1 MDHPQLV
8 ETENMNKA
16 KRRSLPKWAL
26 IALAALVAI
35 LVLSILSSLVLP
47 YLVV

>member
-1 MDHPQLV
+1 
-8 ETENMNKA
+8 MN
-16 KRRSLPKWAL
+16 RGTRIMAL
-26 IALAALVAI
+26 GLVAV

>member
-1 MDHPQLV
+1 MNRGTRILALV
-8 ETENMNKA
+8 
-16 KRRSLPKWAL
+16 
-26 IALAALVAI
+26 LVAI

>member
-1 MDHPQLV
+1 MNRGTRIMALV
-8 ETENMNKA
+8 
-16 KRRSLPKWAL
+16 
-26 IALAALVAI
+26 LVAI

>member
-1 MDHPQLV
+1 MSKGTRIMALV
-8 ETENMNKA
+8 
-16 KRRSLPKWAL
+16 
-26 IALAALVAI
+26 LVAI

>member
-1 MDHPQLV
+1 MSRGTRILALV
-8 ETENMNKA
+8 
-16 KRRSLPKWAL
+16 
-26 IALAALVAI
+26 LVAI

>member
-1 MDHPQLV
+1 MSKGMRILALV
-8 ETENMNKA
+8 
-16 KRRSLPKWAL
+16 
-26 IALAALVAI
+26 LVAI

>member
-1 MDHPQLV
+1 
-8 ETENMNKA
+8 MN
-16 KRRSLPKWAL
+16 RGTR
-26 IALAALVAI
+26 IMALVLVAV

>member
-1 MDHPQLV
+1 
-8 ETENMNKA
+8 MNKGT
-16 KRRSLPKWAL
+16 RVM
-26 IALAALVAI
+26 ALVLVAV

>member
-1 MDHPQLV
+1 
-8 ETENMNKA
+8 MNKGT
-16 KRRSLPKWAL
+16 RIMAL
-26 IALAALVAI
+26 VLVAI

>member
-1 MDHPQLV
+1 MSKG
-8 ETENMNKA
+8 TRIM
-16 KRRSLPKWAL
+16 
-26 IALAALVAI
+26 ALVLVAV